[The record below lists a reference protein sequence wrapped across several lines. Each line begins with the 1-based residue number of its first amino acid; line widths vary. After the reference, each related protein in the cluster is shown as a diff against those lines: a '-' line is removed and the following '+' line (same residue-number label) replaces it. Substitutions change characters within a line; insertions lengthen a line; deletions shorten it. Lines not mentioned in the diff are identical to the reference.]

1 MNFKLTSEQM
11 ADINKLIQ
19 RTDTEISNVLAA
31 EEEKRAKILKSSQ
44 DRLSEIHRSVEI
56 SQNKK
61 ANNDV
66 SDMLAQLQKSIEEK
80 DILLLENIF
89 KESGE

>member
-89 KESGE
+89 KESEE

>member
-44 DRLSEIHRSVEI
+44 DRLSEIHRSIEI

-89 KESGE
+89 KESEE